1 MKLKVVAQGAA
12 NTNANNFDHV
22 FPTEKKKK
30 KELIRHGLR

>member
-12 NTNANNFDHV
+12 NTNANNFEHV
-22 FPTEKKKK
+22 FPTEKK